1 VAIRFLRPAA
11 LAVFSIAVLSV
22 TGGLASGGEHTYVGS
37 KKCKVCHIK
46 EWTSWSKTKMAL
58 AFDVLKPGERGDA
71 KKAAGLDPA
80 KDYTKVPECL
90 ACHTVG
96 FGQPGGFKDIET
108 TPDLA
113 GVGCE
118 MCHGPGGTYTA
129 KQYMSLQNPEYK
141 KADLVAVGLVGEI
154 RSETCTGRCHND
166 KSPFV
171 KKGYVFDFAA
181 RRDQGIH
188 ERSPLKHAH

>member
-1 VAIRFLRPAA
+1 MTRFQRVSAAAI
-11 LAVFSIAVLSV
+11 FSIAMLAVPL
-22 TGGLASGGEHTYVGS
+22 GGTAAGEHPYVGT
-37 KKCKVCHIK
+37 KKCKICHMK
-46 EWTSWSKTKMAL
+46 ESTSWSKTRMAQ
-58 AFDVLKPGERGDA
+58 AFEMLKAGERADK

-80 KDYTKVPECL
+80 KDYTKDPACL

-96 FGQPGGFKDIET
+96 YGKPGGFKDMET

-118 MCHGPGGTYTA
+118 MCHGPGGTYTQ
-129 KQYMSLQNPEYK
+129 KEYMSLQNTQYK
-141 KADLVAVGLVGEI
+141 KDQLVAVGLVGQI
-154 RSETCTGRCHND
+154 TGETCTGLCHNN

-171 KKGYVFDFAA
+171 GKDYVFDFAA

-188 ERSPLKHAH
+188 ERFPLKNPH